1 MPVYDKSKL
10 VHMGRPKGTR
20 NKKTYEERWTLAK
33 LCKEH
38 AKAAIDILVEVMNN
52 PQAKDSDRIT
62 ASIAILDRAYG
73 KPISSIEMLDDNGV
87 PIAPQVCFYIPD
99 NGRKLNNDTDE

>member
-10 VHMGRPKGTR
+10 KNMGRPKGTH
-20 NKKTYEERWTLAK
+20 NKRTYQERWTLSQ

-38 AKAAIDILVEVMNN
+38 AKSAVEILIEIMNDKN
-52 PQAKDSDRIT
+52 AKDSDRIT

-73 KPISSIEMLDDNGV
+73 KPISSVEMLDENGKAV
-87 PIAPQVCFYIPD
+87 TPQVCFYIPD
-99 NGRKLNNDTDE
+99 NGRKLEDDSDE